1 MGLDNYTKVIYGWK
15 ITNDKKIHKI
25 ESELEEVCENVY
37 HDDMYNI
44 VDDFIIQDTMCGEY
58 FYFGAL
64 LGSMDVY
71 DCERGANNEIIINS
85 ELVNKVTFAYNQ
97 MLKDYPEVGEIFK
110 KYSKNQKPQL
120 YVMQNIW

>member
-15 ITNDKKIHKI
+15 VPEKKVSKIVEDLETLCDEKYDK
-25 ESELEEVCENVY
+25 
-37 HDDMYNI
+37 DMYDI
-44 VDDFIIQDTMCGEY
+44 LDGYYIEDTMCGEY

-71 DCERGANNEIIINS
+71 DAESGGQIEI
-85 ELVNKVTFAYNQ
+85 KVTTKLVDKATSKYNQ
-97 MLKDYPEVGEIFK
+97 MLKDYPDIEKIFK
-110 KYSKNQKPQL
+110 KYIGKQSPEL